1 MLKGKILLVLALYII
16 LGVIVLFNFGFY
28 HHITESV
35 QRKTMVNDA
44 AWEDFNE
51 NIQDPQAEAT
61 EESQGSPLVTE
72 TNN

>member
-1 MLKGKILLVLALYII
+1 MLKGKILLMLALYIV

-35 QRKTMVNDA
+35 QRKSMVNDA
-44 AWEDFNE
+44 AWEDFDE

-61 EESQGSPLVTE
+61 QESQAPPLDIE
-72 TNN
+72 MND